1 MGILLNIPQI
11 LNLNP
16 KRVQRILDLKKEEQI
31 QEFNQRMGF
40 AWEVGKLVGL
50 AVNSPK
56 DYPRSPT
63 TYKERIP
70 QVESKEDYLRKWAVF
85 VEQNRVD

>member
-1 MGILLNIPQI
+1 MGIPNI

-16 KRVQRILDLKKEEQI
+16 KRVQRILDLKKEEKI

-56 DYPRSPT
+56 NYPKSPT
-63 TYKERIP
+63 TYKEQIP
-70 QVESKEDYLRKWAVF
+70 QVESKESYLRRWAAF